1 MTEPQST
8 RTRTRPGADTI
19 VVGVDG
25 SQPSI
30 EALLYAVKLGDALGK
45 RVEAIAVWHPSVSV
59 YDVYSPEPGWSPESE
74 AHQILRDAL
83 AKAFGDIVPDELNAA
98 TLEGRTAPALIE
110 VSAGSEMLVLGSR
123 GHGGFAGLML
133 GSVSAACA
141 AHARCPVLI
150 THHGRPESRPEPT

>member
-1 MTEPQST
+1 MTETQSATT
-8 RTRTRPGADTI
+8 RPRPGADTI

-30 EALLYAVKLGDALGK
+30 DALLYAAKLGDALDK
-45 RVEAIAVWHPSVSV
+45 KVEAVAVWHPAVSM
-59 YDVYSPEPGWSPESE
+59 YDVYSPEPGWSPEGE
-74 AHQILRDAL
+74 ARDML
-83 AKAFGDIVPDELNAA
+83 DEVITKAFGDMVPDRLSAS
-98 TLEGRTAPALIE
+98 TWKGKTAQALIE
-110 VSAGSEMLVLGSR
+110 VSSGAEMLVLGSR

-150 THHGRPESRPEPT
+150 IHHGK